1 MPQNLA
7 DKIGEIGKETE
18 ERKTASTGS
27 RKAAKVDH
35 GMTDSDEFEG
45 DEDTSR
51 GKLGEV
57 GVKRERKSNALFA
70 SRRRRS
76 I

>member
-7 DKIGEIGKETE
+7 DRLGEIEKEIE

-27 RKAAKVDH
+27 RKAAKVDD
-35 GMTDSDEFEG
+35 GMTDSDWFG
-45 DEDTSR
+45 DDEDTSR

-57 GVKRERKSNALFA
+57 GVKRERRSNALFA